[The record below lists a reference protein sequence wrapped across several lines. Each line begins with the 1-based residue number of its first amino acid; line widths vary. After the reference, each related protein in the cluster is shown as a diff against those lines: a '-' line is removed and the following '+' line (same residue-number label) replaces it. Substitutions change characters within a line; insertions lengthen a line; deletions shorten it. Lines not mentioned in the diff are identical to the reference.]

1 MIHSKEM
8 IVRYGLFR
16 AFRINLNQFLLRL
29 LPTLIKLFTEHL
41 LCSFIYHRP
50 VFFHQSFVLPAV
62 LL

>member
-8 IVRYGLFR
+8 IVLDGLLR

-41 LCSFIYHRP
+41 LCSFVDYGS
-50 VFFHQSFVLPAV
+50 VFFH
-62 LL
+62 